1 MLQTNSKLIKPGDT
15 FVALRGVNNDGHKY
29 VDEAIKN
36 GAVKVVVEEGSY
48 SVETLIVP
56 NTHDYLINELD
67 KMYGDDIKKI
77 KLIGVTGT
85 NGKTTTCF
93 LCHQYLNDHG
103 KKCGYIGTIGFY
115 INNFIR
121 PLSNTTPDVLEIY
134 NMILE
139 CIKQG
144 CEYVVMEVSSHSLS
158 YNRLGN
164 LTFDYVVFT
173 NLTEDHLDYHKTM
186 ENYALDKQMMD

>member
-77 KLIGVTGT
+77 KLIGVLT
-85 NGKTTTCF
+85 NISG
-93 LCHQYLNDHG
+93 
-103 KKCGYIGTIGFY
+103 
-115 INNFIR
+115 
-121 PLSNTTPDVLEIY
+121 E
-134 NMILE
+134 
-139 CIKQG
+139 
-144 CEYVVMEVSSHSLS
+144 
-158 YNRLGN
+158 
-164 LTFDYVVFT
+164 
-173 NLTEDHLDYHKTM
+173 
-186 ENYALDKQMMD
+186 